1 MPARLTLYL
10 PQRPARVYDLRD
22 GEDYVVGRDADTP
35 LQADDDRVSRRHAL
49 IRSRA
54 GSWSV
59 VDLRSKNGTQVDGAD
74 ASSPRPL
81 TGTSWVSFGG
91 LLARFEILSPE
102 AAAHT
107 TEEQLRRWQSSVEMQ
122 RALTPSIGLAP
133 LLERLLDSVLRLSG
147 TERGFVLLADP
158 AGELAVA
165 ALRGASP
172 EALLSAEFAGS
183 VGAVDRA
190 LAERRTVVSSDA
202 LHDPSLAGRASV
214 AERCIRALVCLPL
227 LALDQVVGALYADS
241 DRPGKA
247 FTELDVEILEG
258 LAGHAALA
266 VTVARLNAELAGMAA
281 GLPAGA
287 TSGAPL
293 APGLPRWRDF
303 QSGREER
310 REGA

>member
-10 PQRPARVYDLRD
+10 PHRPARVYDLRD
-22 GEDYVVGRDADTP
+22 GEDYVVGRDADSP
-35 LQADDDRVSRRHAL
+35 LQVDDDRVSRRHAL
-49 IRSRA
+49 IRSRG

-59 VDLRSKNGTQVDGAD
+59 VDLRSKNGTQVDGVD
-74 ASSPRPL
+74 APSARPL
-81 TGTSWVSFGG
+81 GGTSWVSFGG
-91 LLARFEILSPE
+91 LLARFEILSPD
-102 AAAHT
+102 AAART
-107 TEEQLRRWQSSVEMQ
+107 TEEHLRRWQSSVEMQ
-122 RALTPSIGLAP
+122 RTLTPSIGLAP

-147 TERGFVLLADP
+147 TERAFVLLADP

-165 ALRGASP
+165 ALRGSTP
-172 EALLSAEFAGS
+172 EALLGPEFAGS

-190 LAERRTVVSSDA
+190 LAERRTVVSGDA
-202 LHDPSLAGRASV
+202 LHDPSLARHASI
-214 AERCIRALVCLPL
+214 AERSIRALVCLPL
-227 LALDQVVGALYADS
+227 LALDRVVGALYADS
-241 DRPGKA
+241 DQPGKA

-287 TSGAPL
+287 SSTG
-293 APGLPRWRDF
+293 GLPRWRDL
-303 QSGREER
+303 QIGREER

>member
-49 IRSRA
+49 VRSRG

-59 VDLRSKNGTQVDGAD
+59 VDLRSKNGTQVDGVD
-74 ASSPRPL
+74 APSARPL
-81 TGTSWVSFGG
+81 TATSWVSFGG

-102 AAAHT
+102 SAART

-172 EALLSAEFAGS
+172 EALLGAEFAGS
-183 VGAVDRA
+183 VGAVDCA

-202 LHDPSLAGRASV
+202 LHDPSLAGRASI

-287 TSGAPL
+287 PFA
-293 APGLPRWRDF
+293 AGLPRWRDF
-303 QSGREER
+303 QVAREER